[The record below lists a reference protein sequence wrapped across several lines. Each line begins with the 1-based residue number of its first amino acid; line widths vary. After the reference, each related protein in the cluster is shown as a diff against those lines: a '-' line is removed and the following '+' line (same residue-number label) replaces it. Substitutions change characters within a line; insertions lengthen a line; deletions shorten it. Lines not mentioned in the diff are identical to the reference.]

1 MSLQGNLFRILNI
14 IILTL
19 TIYYLNNL
27 EDETCKCVRDWR
39 HNFIKYTSILNII
52 LFVIIYINEKVL
64 SKISNIMTFIS
75 IIILITFI
83 SYIRDLETTKCE
95 CAIAKQKDLYNILYY
110 YNYILAFVVVI
121 LVSIIILGSFVEKI
135 AKK

>member
-1 MSLQGNLFRILNI
+1 MTSQEILFRILTI

-27 EDETCKCVRDWR
+27 EDETCNCVRDWR

-64 SKISNIMTFIS
+64 SKISNIMTFIK

-95 CAIAKQKDLYNILYY
+95 CAIAKQKNLYNILYY

-121 LVSIIILGSFVEKI
+121 LVSIIILGSFAEKI
-135 AKK
+135 TKK